1 METGNMTMDYEAPAR
16 YQAEITYL
24 HTELNAA
31 YNRLDL
37 LESYLDDCRAFLG
50 GYADADIDQYGVHP
64 NTAMRLWAAI
74 DEVLGK

>member
-1 METGNMTMDYEAPAR
+1 MYVR
-16 YQAEITYL
+16 SHL
-24 HTELNAA
+24 HHELAELNEEHLEALK
-31 YNRLDL
+31 RIDM

-74 DEVLGK
+74 DEVLK